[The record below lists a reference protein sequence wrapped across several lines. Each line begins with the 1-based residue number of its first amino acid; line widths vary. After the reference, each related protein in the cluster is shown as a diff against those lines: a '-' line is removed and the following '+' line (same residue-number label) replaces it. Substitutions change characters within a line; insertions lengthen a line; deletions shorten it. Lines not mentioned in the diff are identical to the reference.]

1 MYTRGMRA
9 AGSPSPRSASKEI
22 KTGDQLQH
30 YVPRFL
36 LRQFGS
42 GKKHHVRV
50 HDKHTGKSFSFSA
63 SKKSAI
69 AVAAEYHMYD
79 FEFAG
84 EQVTI
89 EPGLADLE
97 SKSAEFVVRLIR
109 EEKFAFDNPMER
121 ATLASFLAVQMVRT
135 RAVIEQSNDIMTRM
149 RGWLDAQ
156 GGAPEG
162 FFAPDPLVG
171 DGVNAEKAMLA
182 RLITNA
188 ITQFAPALVDKDWV
202 LLKTDS
208 KHPLVLGDHP
218 FAMFNDRDS
227 GPRGNLGIGCEGI
240 QIYFPLSPTLALG
253 LWCHSLQDE
262 CWNMV
267 EALHQRSIGS
277 ELTAGEVRG
286 LKIATSA
293 IEAIRDGTP
302 LHMEPA
308 SVLHFNSLQ
317 VRSAERF
324 VFGST
329 DDFSLVQEMVHSDP
343 TMRRGQRMTEAT
355 GKF

>member
-1 MYTRGMRA
+1 MPRA
-9 AGSPSPRSASKEI
+9 AGHSSQRRASREI
-22 KTGDQLQH
+22 KTGNQLQH

-42 GKKHHVRV
+42 GKKDHVHV

-69 AVAAEYHMYD
+69 AVAAEYRMYD

-84 EQVTI
+84 EQITI

-97 SKSAEFVVRLIR
+97 SQTAEFVVRLIR
-109 EEKFAFDNPMER
+109 EEKFDVDNPMER
-121 ATLASFLAVQMVRT
+121 ATLAAFLAVQMVRT
-135 RAVIEQSNDIMTRM
+135 RAVIEQSNDIMSRM
-149 RGWLDAQ
+149 KAWLEAQ
-156 GGAPEG
+156 GGAPAG

-171 DGVNAEKAMLA
+171 DGENADKAMLA

-188 ITQFAPALVDKDWV
+188 VPEFAPVLVDKDWV
-202 LLKTDS
+202 LLRTDS
-208 KHPLVLGDHP
+208 KHPFLLGDHP
-218 FAMFNDRDS
+218 FAMFNERDS
-227 GPRGNLGIGCEGI
+227 GLRGNLGIGCEGI
-240 QIYFPLSPTLALG
+240 QIYFPLSPILALG
-253 LWCHSLQDE
+253 LWCPSLRQE

-267 EALHQRSIGS
+267 EALRQKSLRV
-277 ELTAGEVRG
+277 ELTADEVHG

-293 IEAIRDGTP
+293 IEAIEGGTP
-302 LHMEPA
+302 LRIEPVSA
-308 SVLHFNSLQ
+308 LHFNSLQ
-317 VRSAERF
+317 VLSAERF

-329 DDFSLVQEMVHSDP
+329 DDFSLVEKMVSGDP
-343 TMRRGQRMTEAT
+343 ALRRGRRLAEAT

>member
-1 MYTRGMRA
+1 M
-9 AGSPSPRSASKEI
+9 
-22 KTGDQLQH
+22 GDQLQH

-42 GKKHHVRV
+42 GKKVHVRV

-97 SKSAEFVVRLIR
+97 SRTAELVRCLIR
-109 EEKFAFDNPMER
+109 AEKFDFDKPLER

-135 RAVIEQSNDIMTRM
+135 RAVIEQSNDIMNRM
-149 RGWLDAQ
+149 RGWLEAQ

-182 RLITNA
+182 RRITTA
-188 ITQFAPALVDKDWV
+188 IPQYAPALIDKDWV

-208 KHPLVLGDHP
+208 KYPFLMGDHP

-227 GPRGNLGIGCEGI
+227 GLRGNLGIGCEGI

-253 LWCHSLQDE
+253 LWCRSLRDQ
-262 CWNMV
+262 CWDMV
-267 EALHQRSIGS
+267 ETLHQKSIRS
-277 ELTAGEVRG
+277 ELTADEVHG
-286 LKIATSA
+286 LKVAKCALEA
-293 IEAIRDGTP
+293 IENGTP
-302 LHMEPA
+302 LLMEP
-308 SVLHFNSLQ
+308 VNVVHFNSLQ

-324 VFGST
+324 IFGST
-329 DDFSLVQEMVHSDP
+329 GDFSLVEEMVGSDP
-343 TMRRGQRMTEAT
+343 TMRRGQRISEAT

>member
-1 MYTRGMRA
+1 M
-9 AGSPSPRSASKEI
+9 GS
-22 KTGDQLQH
+22 QLQH

-36 LRQFGS
+36 LRQFGT
-42 GKKHHVRV
+42 GKKDHVRV
-50 HDKHTGKSFSFSA
+50 YDKHTGKSFAFSA

-69 AVAAEYHMYD
+69 AVAAEYNMYD

-97 SKSAEFVVRLIR
+97 SKTAQFVARLIR
-109 EEKFAFDNPMER
+109 EEEFDFENPMER

-135 RAVIEQSNDIMTRM
+135 RAVIEQSNDVMTRM
-149 RGWLDAQ
+149 KGWLEAQ
-156 GGAPEG
+156 GGGPEG

-171 DGVNAEKAMLA
+171 DGANAEKAMLA
-182 RLITNA
+182 RLITTA
-188 ITQFAPALVDKDWV
+188 IPQFAPTLADKDWV

-208 KHPLVLGDHP
+208 KHPFLMGDHP
-218 FAMFNDRDS
+218 FTMFNDRDS
-227 GPRGNLGIGCEGI
+227 ELRGNLGIGCDGI
-240 QIYFPLSPTLALG
+240 QIYFPLSPTLALA
-253 LWCHSLQDE
+253 LWCHSLRDE
-262 CWNMV
+262 CWDMV
-267 EALHQRSIGS
+267 DTLQQKSVTS
-277 ELTAGEVRG
+277 ELSAGELNG

-293 IEAIRDGTP
+293 IDAIENGTP
-302 LHMEPA
+302 MHMEPI
-308 SVLHFNSLQ
+308 SVVHFNSLQ

-329 DDFSLVQEMVHSDP
+329 DDFSLVEEMVGSDP
-343 TMRRGQRMTEAT
+343 RMRHGQRMIEAS